1 MFRKLTVAA
10 IAALFSVSVSAACLN
25 PDNSV
30 NDDHYAYWVDSQGE
44 TWVDSQ
50 GVCWR
55 TVNDDSYHNS
65 LEEALACG
73 DAEEV
78 SRVVVTR
85 LLVHFDFDK
94 DLLLSVD
101 TGAVLDAIETIKSRA
116 SGDVTVTIVG
126 HTDATGT
133 EAYNLALGL
142 RRAGTLAAFLRAR
155 GVDVASIDTMGESDP
170 VASNSTRDGRAQN
183 RRAEG
188 TIEIVIKE
196 IRRL

>member
-1 MFRKLTVAA
+1 MFRKLTITA

-44 TWVDSQ
+44 TWRTSD

-55 TVNDDSYHNS
+55 TINDESYHNS

-78 SRVVVTR
+78 SRVVITR
-85 LLVHFDFDK
+85 LLVHFNFDK
-94 DLLLSVD
+94 DLLRSVD
-101 TGAVLDAIETIKSRA
+101 TDAVLDAVETIKSGA
-116 SGDVTVTIVG
+116 TGDVTVSIVG
-126 HTDATGT
+126 HTDSVGS
-133 EAYNLALGL
+133 EGYNMALGL

-170 VASNSTRDGRAQN
+170 VASNSTSDGRAQN

-188 TIEIVIKE
+188 TIEIVITE